1 MERSYEYD
9 MMCLLSN
16 SSRNVEMCSYI
27 TFQIAAH
34 LLYTIHSNN
43 KTEEEY
49 VNIVG
54 GFQEL
59 YIINILVNLLAK
71 IRYTIYIMLAAVDVK
86 NIS

>member
-1 MERSYEYD
+1 MARTYEYD
-9 MMCLLSN
+9 MMGLLSN

-27 TFQIAAH
+27 TFQIADH

-54 GFQEL
+54 GFQEF
-59 YIINILVNLLAK
+59 
-71 IRYTIYIMLAAVDVK
+71 
-86 NIS
+86 ISSVYW